1 MKYAVSGNIP
11 TIPTLEKSP
20 TRPILM
26 SGKNNQK
33 ITRNCCKSK
42 AISSKIPLVFWL
54 KVCLSKKERTDL
66 HMTLIRI
73 TIRFSTGLLPQD
85 QYDDNWWLLLLNR
98 ILTHFK
104 LGTVWKPLWIHA
116 TSKSFWMQNSRGK
129 INPNL
134 SLKLPTWGA
143 ENPKTK
149 TQVSQYGGQQRNKD
163 RHPGQ
168 QDGSHVQVKNTL
180 ILHFK
185 TLQFIEDSK
194 KTKKRIEMS
203 NKGSTFLKSGPCF
216 KISTKMMISVIWST
230 TTSQQRRTPTTP

>member
-1 MKYAVSGNIP
+1 
-11 TIPTLEKSP
+11 
-20 TRPILM
+20 
-26 SGKNNQK
+26 
-33 ITRNCCKSK
+33 
-42 AISSKIPLVFWL
+42 
-54 KVCLSKKERTDL
+54 
-66 HMTLIRI
+66 MTLIRI

-129 INPNL
+129 INPTP

-194 KTKKRIEMS
+194 KTKKRIIR
-203 NKGSTFLKSGPCF
+203 KAPFWKVVRVLKYQPKWWSQWYGAQQQANNAELQLHPRANY
-216 KISTKMMISVIWST
+216 SPIWY
-230 TTSQQRRTPTTP
+230 Q

>member
-1 MKYAVSGNIP
+1 
-11 TIPTLEKSP
+11 
-20 TRPILM
+20 
-26 SGKNNQK
+26 
-33 ITRNCCKSK
+33 
-42 AISSKIPLVFWL
+42 
-54 KVCLSKKERTDL
+54 
-66 HMTLIRI
+66 MTLIRI

-129 INPNL
+129 INPTP

-168 QDGSHVQVKNTL
+168 QDGSHVQVRNTL

-203 NKGSTFLKSGPCF
+203 NKGSSGPCF

>member
-1 MKYAVSGNIP
+1 MPHQNP
-11 TIPTLEKSP
+11 FE
-20 TRPILM
+20 
-26 SGKNNQK
+26 
-33 ITRNCCKSK
+33 CK
-42 AISSKIPLVFWL
+42 
-54 KVCLSKKERTDL
+54 T
-66 HMTLIRI
+66 
-73 TIRFSTGLLPQD
+73 Q
-85 QYDDNWWLLLLNR
+85 
-98 ILTHFK
+98 
-104 LGTVWKPLWIHA
+104 
-116 TSKSFWMQNSRGK
+116 
-129 INPNL
+129 INPTP